1 MNCGVCST
9 QSNRFYLLSY
19 QRPLHETLNQTNKIM
34 KTSLRILLIAGLLFS
49 VGACTVYKQVDQP
62 GDVIFNDNSEVRDYL
77 SGYDIYMHNSQGVF
91 QMNNVWTAGDTMW
104 GYVVRIDSSR
114 LAAKSRDQKNDMN
127 ITVSDDKTFVDSTL
141 VGIPKSEIKTVGLM
155 GRDGRATFL
164 KSMSAVASLV
174 LIIIAIILAI
184 GLIGVS
190 VWASAAS
197 SDGSNASS
205 DQSSDSNSNS
215 GDSGSGA
222 SSDGSGCY
230 IATMVYGSYE
240 ADEVWVLRRFRDN
253 VLQHSRFGRWFINWY
268 YSWSPG
274 FVKKY
279 SKYNFVHRAAK
290 FALQPIVWLLK

>member
-1 MNCGVCST
+1 
-9 QSNRFYLLSY
+9 
-19 QRPLHETLNQTNKIM
+19 M
-34 KTSLRILLIAGLLFS
+34 KTSLRILAIACVIFS
-49 VGACTVYKQVDQP
+49 ATACTVYKQVDQP
-62 GDVIFNDNSEVRDYL
+62 ADVIFSEDNEIADYL
-77 SGYDIYMHNSQGVF
+77 SGYEIYYHSTSGVY
-91 QMNNVWTAGDTMW
+91 NLKDVHTSGDTLY
-104 GYVVRIDSSR
+104 GYAVKVDSAR
-114 LAAKSRDQKNDMN
+114 LNKSHKNDMN
-127 ITVSDDKTFVDSTL
+127 VYANNGQSSVSDSSQVA
-141 VGIPKSEIKTVGLM
+141 IHKSEITNIGLM

-164 KSMSAVASLV
+164 KSMSAAASLI

-184 GLIGVS
+184 GLIGLS

-205 DQSSDSNSNS
+205 DQSSDSNS
-215 GDSGSGA
+215 DSGG

-268 YSWSPG
+268 YGWSPG

-279 SKYNFVHRAAK
+279 SKYKFVHRFAK
-290 FALQPIVWLLK
+290 SCLEPIIWILK